1 MVYCIYTIFN
11 MAESVVKLR
20 VDSQEYDAKI
30 RRAADGLRAF
40 GENCQKA
47 GESVAKADKDT
58 LEYVRSIGQMETVS
72 KTVRGKIGE
81 MTTAFTELSVQ
92 YKNLTDEEKKSKF
105 GVALSQS
112 LDQLKTR
119 IGESKAQLQ
128 EVSTELGNTSSKSNE
143 TGGIMQQ
150 LAGKFTL
157 TLDAVKL
164 FNIGMKAVGVALDV
178 AKDAFFASEATVDEW
193 GRTMDANRS
202 LYQGFLNAI
211 NNGDI
216 SGFLSNINQ
225 IINAARAAYNELDR
239 LGTMRTIQAPQISA
253 QQAENDRLRQMI
265 QTGRWISAPGK
276 NSLGMKDGQLL
287 SPAQI
292 KTFERMLNNGVQ
304 TVVSLTK
311 NEVQQ
316 TGKTI
321 NAFYYR
327 QSKELGMSEAEFRK
341 GTSSMAEFDKRMAMY
356 DKYKKWDAEAK
367 TRFAQQGGRGF
378 VDFDKS
384 NPYAEY
390 RRWGTFRVDGDRYK
404 ELVQLIQQ
412 RDQQTSSMYNMQG
425 QAYRTINRAEGITTR
440 SIMGGGGGGTGGGR
454 TGGGRTGGGGG
465 THVETPAEKAEKMVA
480 QALLN
485 YENAVSTAT
494 LRFEA
499 GMDNSDTQ
507 QKKLLAAQ
515 ERLTMAYADAYN
527 LTGNEEYKTTFESE
541 AGEYNQMED
550 VVKGKRDLFNTA
562 TQELTGMEVQPI
574 GDILKQLLGEDMQT
588 YAKRR
593 GLDIDTDED
602 SRRNMPKGWEGGNK
616 MAATLGQVSGS
627 MGQLVSGVEELG
639 IDVPE
644 GIEKMISTMQ
654 AVQTILSGISSIVM
668 IIQLLT
674 MKNSIP
680 IIGRLANGGIIPH
693 AEGGY
698 FVPGTSYS
706 GDVTPIMANAGEL
719 VLNRAQQGNLASQL
733 QGGMGNMHL
742 EAVIEGED
750 IRLALQN
757 GDRRRGRGEYVTS
770 KTR

>member
-1 MVYCIYTIFN
+1 

-47 GESVAKADKDT
+47 GESVTKADKDT

-92 YKNLTDEEKKSKF
+92 YKNLTDEEKSSQF

-112 LDQLKTR
+112 LDQLRTR
-119 IGESKAQLQ
+119 INDSKAQLQ
-128 EVSTELGNTSSKSNE
+128 DVTSELGNTSSKGEE

-157 TLDAVKL
+157 TLDAVKV

-202 LYQGFLNAI
+202 LYEGFLNAI

-225 IINAARAAYNELDR
+225 IIAAARAAYNELDR

-265 QTGRWISAPGK
+265 QTGRWISAPGRSSG
-276 NSLGMKDGQLL
+276 NMKDGQILTA
-287 SPAQI
+287 PQI
-292 KTFERMLNNGVQ
+292 RALEKMLNNGVQ
-304 TVVSLTK
+304 TVVTLTK

-321 NAFYYR
+321 NAFYTR
-327 QSKELGMSEAEFRK
+327 QSRELNMSEAEFRK
-341 GTSSMAEFDKRMAMY
+341 GTSSMAEFDKRMAGY
-356 DKYKKWDAEAK
+356 DAYVKWDAEAK
-367 TRFAQQGGRGF
+367 AKFAQQGGRGF
-378 VDFDKS
+378 VDFDKK
-384 NPYAEY
+384 NPYAAY
-390 RRWGTFRVDGDRYK
+390 RKWGTFRVDGDRYN

-425 QAYRTINRAEGITTR
+425 QAYRTMNRAEGVTLR
-440 SIMGGGGGGTGGGR
+440 GIMGGGGGGGGRSGGGGGGR
-454 TGGGRTGGGGG
+454 GGGGG
-465 THVETPAEKAEKMVA
+465 THQETPEEKAAKLVA
-480 QALLN
+480 AALGN

-494 LRFEA
+494 LRFEM
-499 GMDNSDTQ
+499 GMDNSEEQ

-527 LTGNEEYKTTFESE
+527 ITQDENYKTKFEEE
-541 AGEYNQMED
+541 AGKYNNLED
-550 VVKGKRDLFNTA
+550 VVRGKRDLFNTA
-562 TQELTGMEVQPI
+562 TAELAGMSVNPI
-574 GDILKQLLGEDMQT
+574 EGILKGLLGEDMET

-593 GLDIDTDED
+593 GINLETGGGTEKKDASTVLSKTVANIDKHLEPFTAISSGLEQMGIKVPDGIERMIAITQGVSTILTGISALLALIQIDTKVTAVASTSDALIPFA
-602 SRRNMPKGWEGGNK
+602 RGGTAH
-616 MAATLGQVSGS
+616 AASGL
-627 MGQLVSGVEELG
+627 LVG
-639 IDVPE
+639 
-644 GIEKMISTMQ
+644 
-654 AVQTILSGISSIVM
+654 
-668 IIQLLT
+668 
-674 MKNSIP
+674 
-680 IIGRLANGGIIPH
+680 H
-693 AEGGY
+693 H
-698 FVPGTSYS
+698 YS
-706 GDVTPIMANAGEL
+706 GDMVPALLNDGEL
-719 VLNRAQQGNLASQL
+719 ILNRSQQGNVASALRNEGIGGIQL
-733 QGGMGNMHL
+733 
-742 EAVIEGED
+742 
-750 IRLALQN
+750 
-757 GDRRRGRGEYVTS
+757 
-770 KTR
+770 

>member
-1 MVYCIYTIFN
+1 
-11 MAESVVKLR
+11 MADSVVKLKL
-20 VDSQEYDAKI
+20 DSGEYDSKMK
-30 RRAADGLRAF
+30 RAAQNVLSF
-40 GENCQKA
+40 GENCRKA

-58 LEYVRSIGQMETVS
+58 LEYVRAIGQMETVS

-92 YKNLTDEEKKSKF
+92 YKNLTDEEKKSQF

-128 EVSTELGNTSSKSNE
+128 EVSTELGNTSSKGNE

-164 FNIGMKAVGVALDV
+164 FNIGVKAVGVALDV

-202 LYQGFLNAI
+202 LYEGFLNAI

-225 IINAARAAYNELDR
+225 IISAARAAYDELDR

-253 QQAENDRLRQMI
+253 QQAENDRLRLMI

-276 NSLGMKDGQLL
+276 DSLGMKDGQILTA
-287 SPAQI
+287 PQI
-292 KTFERMLNNGVQ
+292 KAFERMLNNGVQ
-304 TVVSLTK
+304 NIVSLTK

-356 DKYKKWDAEAK
+356 DEYKKWDAEAK
-367 TRFAQQGGRGF
+367 ARFAQQGGRGF

-390 RRWGTFRVDGDRYK
+390 RRWGTFRVDGKRYN
-404 ELVQLIQQ
+404 ELVQLVQQ
-412 RDQQTSSMYNMQG
+412 RDQQVSSMYNMQG
-425 QAYRTINRAEGITTR
+425 QAYRAMNRAEGITTR
-440 SIMGGGGGGTGGGR
+440 SIMGGGGGGGGGR
-454 TGGGRTGGGGG
+454 SGGGGGGRGGGGG
-465 THVETPAEKAEKMVA
+465 THQETPEEKAAKLVA
-480 QALLN
+480 AALGN

-494 LRFEA
+494 LRFEM
-499 GMDNSDTQ
+499 GMDNSEEQ

-527 LTGNEEYKTTFESE
+527 ITQDENYKTKFGEE
-541 AGEYNQMED
+541 AGTYNQMAD

-562 TQELTGMEVQPI
+562 TADLAGMSVNPME
-574 GDILKQLLGEDMQT
+574 GILKGLLGEDMWT

-593 GLDIDTDED
+593 GIDLGTDEGKQK
-602 SRRNMPKGWEGGNK
+602 MPRGWVGGEK
-616 MAATLGQVSGS
+616 VASTLGQLSGGMS
-627 MGQLVSGVEELG
+627 DVVNGVEALG

-644 GIEKMISTMQ
+644 GIEKMITTMQ
-654 AVQTILSGISSIVM
+654 AVQSILTGISTIVM
-668 IIQLLT
+668 VIQMLT

-680 IIGRLANGGIIPH
+680 IIGRLASGGIPH
-693 AEGGY
+693 AAGGLLTGNY
-698 FVPGTSYS
+698 YS
-706 GDVTPIMANAGEL
+706 GDQVPVMVNDGEL
-719 VLNRAQQGNLASQL
+719 ILSRSQQGNVASALRNNGLA
-733 QGGMGNMHL
+733 GMQL
-742 EAVIEGED
+742 EATLDGEE
-750 IRLALQN
+750 IRLAIRN
-757 GDRRRGRGEYVTS
+757 GDRRRGRGEYAYS

>member
-1 MVYCIYTIFN
+1 

-58 LEYVRSIGQMETVS
+58 LEYVRAIGQMETVS

-92 YKNLTDEEKKSKF
+92 YKNLTDEEKKSQF

-128 EVSTELGNTSSKSNE
+128 EVSTELGNTSSKGNE

-356 DKYKKWDAEAK
+356 DEYKKWDAEAK

-378 VDFDKS
+378 VDFDKK

-390 RRWGTFRVDGDRYK
+390 KRWGTFRVDGDRYN

-425 QAYRTINRAEGITTR
+425 QAYRTMNRAEGVTLR
-440 SIMGGGGGGTGGGR
+440 GIMGGGGGGRSGGGGR
-454 TGGGRTGGGGG
+454 GGAGGGG
-465 THVETPAEKAEKMVA
+465 THQETPEEKAAKLVA
-480 QALLN
+480 AALGN
-485 YENAVSTAT
+485 YENAVSIAT
-494 LRFEA
+494 MRFEA
-499 GMDNSDTQ
+499 GMDNSEEQ

-527 LTGNEEYKTTFESE
+527 ITQDENYKTKFGEE
-541 AGEYNQMED
+541 AGRFLQMED

-562 TQELTGMEVQPI
+562 TADLAGMSINPME
-574 GDILKQLLGEDMQT
+574 GILNGLLGEDMET
-588 YAKRR
+588 YAKRKGIDLDADKDKPGKKEDKTLVAISNTIDGFSG
-593 GLDIDTDED
+593 GLSQIT
-602 SRRNMPKGWEGGNK
+602 GG
-616 MAATLGQVSGS
+616 LEQ
-627 MGQLVSGVEELG
+627 LG
-639 IDVPE
+639 IDVPN
-644 GIEKMISTMQ
+644 GIERMITTMQVISTILTGINTVVM
-654 AVQTILSGISSIVM
+654 TIAALSVIPFARGGIAHAAGG
-668 IIQLLT
+668 LLT
-674 MKNSIP
+674 GN
-680 IIGRLANGGIIPH
+680 
-693 AEGGY
+693 Y
-698 FVPGTSYS
+698 YS
-706 GDVTPIMANAGEL
+706 GDQVPVMVNDGEL
-719 VLNRAQQGNLASQL
+719 ILSRSQQGNVASALRNNGLA
-733 QGGMGNMHL
+733 GMQL
-742 EAVIEGED
+742 EATLDGEE
-750 IRLALQN
+750 IRLAIRN
-757 GDRRRGRGEYVTS
+757 GDRRRGRGEYAYS